1 MAYLSCGALNV
12 ILTATRPQRQPKNYS
27 DKKVSMMNGSEEL
40 NGNPKS
46 MRYNTTFS
54 RLLKLFFNMSEMEK
68 LELLKYAKSIVD
80 ERTLPR
86 NLCLIPVTCMLE
98 QKNHRGLI
106 LDINAY
112 GAYIDTNIPFPIG
125 HTTNLIFFNPFSQKN
140 VNLDGK
146 IIWSSDHGIG
156 VKFSEWS
163 RMRYIW

>member
-1 MAYLSCGALNV
+1 V
-12 ILTATRPQRQPKNYS
+12 ILTAARPQRQPKNYP
-27 DKKVSMMNGSEEL
+27 DKKVSVMNGSEEL
-40 NGNPKS
+40 SGNPKS

-54 RLLKLFFNMSEMEK
+54 RLLKLFFNMSEMER

-86 NLCLIPVTCMLE
+86 YLCLIPVNCMLE
-98 QKNHRGLI
+98 QRNYRGLI
-106 LDINAY
+106 LDINSY
-112 GAYIDTNIPFPIG
+112 GAYIDTNKPFPIG
-125 HTTNLIFFNPFSQKN
+125 QTTNLFFFNPFSQKN
-140 VNLDGK
+140 MMLDGK